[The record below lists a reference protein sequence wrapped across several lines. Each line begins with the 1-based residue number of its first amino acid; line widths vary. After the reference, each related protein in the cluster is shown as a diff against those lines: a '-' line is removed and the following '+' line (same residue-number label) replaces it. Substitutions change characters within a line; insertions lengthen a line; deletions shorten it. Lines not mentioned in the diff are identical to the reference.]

1 VKADDCGSNNC
12 RKTIGRPL
20 PSGRILAHP
29 PAHEHL
35 RCRAGAIGGWVAA
48 KLAVSGEQVMAL
60 TSSDALVG
68 LG

>member
-1 VKADDCGSNNC
+1 
-12 RKTIGRPL
+12 
-20 PSGRILAHP
+20 
-29 PAHEHL
+29 
-35 RCRAGAIGGWVAA
+35 VAA

>member
-1 VKADDCGSNNC
+1 MNICVVG
-12 RKTIGRPL
+12 
-20 PSGRILAHP
+20 
-29 PAHEHL
+29 
-35 RCRAGAIGGWVAA
+35 AGAIAGWMAA